1 MWMDPE
7 GIIPSEM
14 SEKERQ
20 ICYVITYVWNWKN
33 GSTNEYQKT
42 ETEIFTGSLSYLAL
56 DSPVLEIN

>member
-42 ETEIFTGSLSYLAL
+42 ET
-56 DSPVLEIN
+56 DSQISDYQWGKGGVGAN